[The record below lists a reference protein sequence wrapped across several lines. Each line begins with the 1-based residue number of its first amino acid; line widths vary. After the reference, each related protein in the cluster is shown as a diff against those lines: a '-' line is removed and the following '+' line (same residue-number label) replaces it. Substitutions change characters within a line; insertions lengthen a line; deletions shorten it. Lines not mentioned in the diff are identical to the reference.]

1 MEEEAADAHRVKCNN
16 APAGTFLKRVYADDS
31 FVDNYCN
38 GDVNGLL
45 ADKPVSVGFVGQQI
59 CEFWDVILCWL
70 ISSGVTRNIM
80 Q

>member
-45 ADKPVSVGFVGQQI
+45 ADKPVNVGG
-59 CEFWDVILCWL
+59 LCWPANL
-70 ISSGVTRNIM
+70 
-80 Q
+80 